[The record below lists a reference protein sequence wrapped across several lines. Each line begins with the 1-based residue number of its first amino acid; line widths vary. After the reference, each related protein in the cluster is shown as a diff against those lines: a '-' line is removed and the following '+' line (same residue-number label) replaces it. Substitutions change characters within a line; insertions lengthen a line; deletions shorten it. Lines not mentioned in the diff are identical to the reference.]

1 MLSAPLTSR
10 TITGRV
16 AGLAPGKTHEDRGRA
31 RRFDVVYAT
40 SDLEPV
46 AVEHVTAREGVLA
59 EGEQAVVIA
68 ALRLEN
74 GQD

>member
-1 MLSAPLTSR
+1 
-10 TITGRV
+10 V
-16 AGLAPGKTHEDRGRA
+16 AELAPGKTHEDRGRT